1 MSRNGSSTSTLRV
14 RSKTSGVT
22 QSGLTGSLL
31 EATLGGEVASVRAV
45 AACLCSFVDGHQHPL
60 AQRRQRG
67 FELFRLRVVFRVQ
80 HAAYNGLGALQA
92 PG

>member
-31 EATLGGEVASVRAV
+31 EATLGGDVAEERAV
-45 AACLCSFVDGHQHPL
+45 AAGLRSLVDGYEHTL
-60 AQRRQRG
+60 AQRRQCG